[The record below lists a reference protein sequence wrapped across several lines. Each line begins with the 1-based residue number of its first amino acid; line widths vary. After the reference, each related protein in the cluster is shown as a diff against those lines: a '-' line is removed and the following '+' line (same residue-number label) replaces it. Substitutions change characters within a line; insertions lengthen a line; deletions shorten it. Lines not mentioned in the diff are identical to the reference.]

1 MNKNT
6 SRKEAKRAA
15 AERAARKA
23 KLQWALV
30 IIVPVT
36 IIGGLILFSV
46 IEAIPQDGDVSSR
59 GWDLPALANDPND
72 DGRIT
77 LAEFEGQPVVVN
89 FYADWCIA
97 CEREL
102 PAFAAAAD
110 AFGDRVHFV
119 HVNSQETGSWRRL
132 VEEFGTD
139 TWPIARDINGTVG
152 NGSGLWQSLGGR
164 GMPITAFYDANGG
177 LVNVNNGAMSENQ
190 LRAILAAEFAVS

>member
-6 SRKEAKRAA
+6 ARKEAKRLAA
-15 AERAARKA
+15 KRAARKA

-30 IIVPVT
+30 IGVPLV

-46 IEAIPQDGDVSSR
+46 IEAIPKDGDTGSR
-59 GWDLPALANDPND
+59 TWDLPALANDPD
-72 DGRIT
+72 GDGRIT
-77 LAEFEGQPVVVN
+77 LAEFEGQPVVLN

-102 PAFAAAAD
+102 PAFAAAAE

-119 HVNSQETGSWRRL
+119 HVNSQETGSWQRL

-164 GMPITAFYDANGG
+164 GMPITAFYDSAGQ
-177 LVNVNNGAMSENQ
+177 LVNVNNGAMNESN
-190 LRAILAAEFAVS
+190 LRAILVSEFGIS